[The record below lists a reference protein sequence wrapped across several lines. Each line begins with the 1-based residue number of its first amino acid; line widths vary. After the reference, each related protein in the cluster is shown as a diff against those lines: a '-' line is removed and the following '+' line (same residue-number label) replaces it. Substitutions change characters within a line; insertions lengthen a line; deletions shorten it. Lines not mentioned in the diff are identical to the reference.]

1 MATIKTYSIQDQG
14 GREYQEDR
22 FLNLSNSKYSIIS
35 IFDGHG
41 GDTVSEMCVNTLHL
55 LFEQALSDN
64 DYLLDKSVFSKCFQA
79 MDNIVEKMNV
89 IHVGSTCVFAVILKD
104 RIWVANVGD
113 SECYVRTFNNIV
125 NMTKEHKVENEIQR
139 LIDLDALIT
148 FHSGFRIQGVLN
160 LSRSFGDFALK
171 KWVIS
176 DPFVKCIA
184 RKNVKHIVLA
194 SDGIWDVMSQIEFD
208 EYLHSLP
215 GTIQEKLQKI
225 VDIAKFR
232 GSTDNITIT
241 FVEIP

>member
-22 FLNLSNSKYSIIS
+22 FLNLSNNKYSIIS

-41 GDTVSEMCVNTLHL
+41 GDAVSEMCVNTLHL

-64 DYLLDKSVFSKCFQA
+64 DYLVDKSVFSKCFQA

-89 IHVGSTCVFAVILKD
+89 IHVGSTCVFVVVLKD

-113 SECYVRTFNNIV
+113 SECYVRTFTNVV

-148 FHSGFRIQGVLN
+148 YTSGFRIQGVLN
-160 LSRSFGDFALK
+160 LSRSFGDFVFK
-171 KWVIS
+171 TWVIS
-176 DPFVKCIA
+176 EPFVKCIA

-194 SDGIWDVMSQIEFD
+194 SDGIWDVMSHIEVD
-208 EYLHSLP
+208 DYLHTLP